1 VGQVPDLP
9 KPQAEIEATV
19 PLAAEATAARVPK
32 EALVAKDPVVV
43 ATVAKADVLAS
54 EAVDDPSTAQSIS
67 SSKN

>member
-9 KPQAEIEATV
+9 QPQAEIEATV

-32 EALVAKDPVVV
+32 EALAAKDPVVV

-54 EAVDDPSTAQSIS
+54 EAVVVPSSAQSIS